1 MNTPDRPGRLARWWT
16 AWRNRLRGNQA
27 TGVWGEELAARYLAG
42 KGYRI
47 LGRRVRVGRRDE
59 LDVIARSP
67 DHILVF
73 IEVKTRA
80 SEAFG
85 RPVSAVDRRKRNALS
100 RGALR
105 YMMRLKEKPNYFRM
119 DVVEVIG
126 TPGGDAPVVRHLE
139 NAFALSGQRR
149 IPW

>member
-1 MNTPDRPGRLARWWT
+1 MNTPERPGFLARWWA
-16 AWRNRLRGNQA
+16 AWRNRRRGNPT
-27 TGVWGEELAARYLAG
+27 TGAWGEDLAAQYLAA

-59 LDVIARSP
+59 LDLIARSP
-67 DHILVF
+67 DQVLVF
-73 IEVKTRA
+73 AEVKTRA
-80 SEAFG
+80 SEVFG
-85 RPVSAVDRRKRNALS
+85 RPFTSVDARKRKALS
-100 RGALR
+100 RAALR

-126 TPGGDAPVVRHLE
+126 TPSGTNPVVRHLE
-139 NAFALSGQRR
+139 NAFALSGKRR

>member
-1 MNTPDRPGRLARWWT
+1 MNPPERIGILARWWSSL
-16 AWRNRLRGNQA
+16 RKRLRGTQA
-27 TGVWGEELAARYLAG
+27 TGVWGETVAEQHVKA

-59 LDVIARSP
+59 LDLVARSP
-67 DHILVF
+67 DQVLVF

-80 SEAFG
+80 SEDFG
-85 RPVSAVDRRKRNALS
+85 RPFTAVDRRKRKALS
-100 RGALR
+100 RAALR

-126 TPGGDAPVVRHLE
+126 APGGDAPMVRHLE